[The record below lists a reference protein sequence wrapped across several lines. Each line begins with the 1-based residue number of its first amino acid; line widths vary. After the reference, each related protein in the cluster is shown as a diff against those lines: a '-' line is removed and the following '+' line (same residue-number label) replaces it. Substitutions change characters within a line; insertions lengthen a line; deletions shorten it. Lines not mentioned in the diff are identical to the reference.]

1 MKRDHVGKDSRMD
14 ETAPSVEVTVTAQ
27 DATSAELEVVG
38 DLTED
43 ARRPLVR
50 TMTDL
55 MLQVPGLRRVQV
67 DTSGVTFMNSAGV
80 SALVQLEK
88 MGHPRGITVSL
99 VVASSVVAAAGLRA
113 VAPVHDHRPPA
124 RRAAADLRV
133 HAPGRRA
140 PLNARPTER
149 VGDGVF
155 PQLGSG
161 LPPGTRPSATSQLR
175 SRAAS

>member
-1 MKRDHVGKDSRMD
+1 MNRDHVGKDSRMD

-27 DATSAELEVVG
+27 DATSAEVEVVG

-55 MLQVPGLRRVQV
+55 MLQVPGLRRVQL

-88 MGHPRGITVSL
+88 MGHPRGIEVPL
-99 VVASSVVAAAGLRA
+99 VVASTVVARPLQVSGLW
-113 VAPVHDHRPPA
+113 
-124 RRAAADLRV
+124 RRFTVID
-133 HAPGRRA
+133 RR
-140 PLNARPTER
+140 
-149 VGDGVF
+149 DGVP
-155 PQLGSG
+155 PQTFESM
-161 LPPGTRPSATSQLR
+161 PPGVEHR
-175 SRAAS
+175 

>member
-1 MKRDHVGKDSRMD
+1 MNRDHVGKDSRMD

-27 DATSAELEVVG
+27 DATSAEVAVVG

-55 MLQVPGLRRVQV
+55 MLQVPGLRRVQL

-88 MGHPRGITVSL
+88 MGHPRGIELPL
-99 VVASSVVAAAGLRA
+99 VVASTVVARPLQVSGLW
-113 VAPVHDHRPPA
+113 
-124 RRAAADLRV
+124 RRFTVID
-133 HAPGRRA
+133 RR
-140 PLNARPTER
+140 
-149 VGDGVF
+149 DGVP
-155 PQLGSG
+155 PQTFESM
-161 LPPGTRPSATSQLR
+161 PPGVEHR
-175 SRAAS
+175 

>member
-1 MKRDHVGKDSRMD
+1 MNRDNVGKDSRMD

-27 DATSAELEVVG
+27 DATSAEVEVVG

-55 MLQVPGLRRVQV
+55 MLQVPGLRRVQL

-88 MGHPRGITVSL
+88 MGHPRGIEVPL
-99 VVASSVVAAAGLRA
+99 VVASTVVARPLQVSGLW
-113 VAPVHDHRPPA
+113 
-124 RRAAADLRV
+124 RRFTVID
-133 HAPGRRA
+133 RR
-140 PLNARPTER
+140 
-149 VGDGVF
+149 DGVP
-155 PQLGSG
+155 PQTFESM
-161 LPPGTRPSATSQLR
+161 PPGVEHR
-175 SRAAS
+175 

>member
-1 MKRDHVGKDSRMD
+1 MKRDQVGKDSPMD

-27 DATSAELEVVG
+27 DATSAEVEVVG

-55 MLQVPGLRRVQV
+55 MLQVPGLRRVQL

-88 MGHPRGITVSL
+88 MGHPRGIEVPL
-99 VVASSVVAAAGLRA
+99 VVASTVVARPLQVSGLW
-113 VAPVHDHRPPA
+113 
-124 RRAAADLRV
+124 RRFTVID
-133 HAPGRRA
+133 RR
-140 PLNARPTER
+140 
-149 VGDGVF
+149 DGVP
-155 PQLGSG
+155 PQTFESM
-161 LPPGTRPSATSQLR
+161 PPGVEHR
-175 SRAAS
+175 